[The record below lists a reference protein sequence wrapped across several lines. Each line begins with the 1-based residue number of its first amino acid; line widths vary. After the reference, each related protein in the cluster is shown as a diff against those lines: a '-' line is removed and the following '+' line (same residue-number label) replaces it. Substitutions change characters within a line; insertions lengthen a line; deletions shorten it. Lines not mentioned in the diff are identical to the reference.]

1 MGITI
6 RAPRLTSADL
16 ELLRSMW
23 PEGTRHS
30 GPAADVFAASGN
42 HEWPGI
48 VVSRRHGGYAMADA
62 AGRTSTEQR
71 CLASMLS
78 AEYSGTPNTIALP
91 LKGTELA
98 TPETARLGSSRS
110 RK

>member
-1 MGITI
+1 MNLTTPAARHEVAMSIAI

-16 ELLRSMW
+16 ALLRLMW
-23 PEGTRHS
+23 PEGARHS

-42 HEWPGI
+42 DEWPGI
-48 VVSRRHGGYAMADA
+48 VVSRQHGGYAMADA

-78 AEYSGTPNTIALP
+78 AEIQRYA
-91 LKGTELA
+91 EHHRV
-98 TPETARLGSSRS
+98 TA
-110 RK
+110 